1 MRWLPALSRTYHFEK
16 GSRDA
21 SMTLRNQRSAT
32 RARPA
37 HVSRRLA
44 RRARAQ
50 LDDGGLAHRQQR
62 MLRAVIRERA
72 IAVRQRRR
80 RLRRVTL
87 AVTGAIVA
95 MAITA
100 LSFGLVPAIEAALG
114 EGVTGSFVVS
124 DEVCSSRGGCQ
135 WAGTFQAGD
144 AAPVVG
150 LAYGGTL
157 PAGDGPGSTI
167 PVRYPGGS
175 DQVYALHASHTWVFD
190 LLITVAIGM
199 AVGAALWISPLGA
212 GPRNPE
218 GVRRSGA

>member
-1 MRWLPALSRTYHFEK
+1 MA
-16 GSRDA
+16 
-21 SMTLRNQRSAT
+21 LRNQRSAT
-32 RARPA
+32 PARPA

-44 RRARAQ
+44 RQAREQ
-50 LDDGGLAHRQQR
+50 LNAGGLAHRQQR
-62 MLRAVIRERA
+62 MLRAVLRERS

-80 RLRRVTL
+80 RIKRVTIAL
-87 AVTGAIVA
+87 AGAIVA

-114 EGVTGSFVVS
+114 EGTTGSFVVS
-124 DEVCSSRGGCQ
+124 HEVCSSRAGCQ

-150 LAYGGTL
+150 LAYGGSL

-175 DQVYALHASHTWVFD
+175 DQVYAVRASHTWAFD
-190 LLITVAIGM
+190 LLITLAIGM

-218 GVRRSGA
+218 GVRGSGRSARRSG

>member
-1 MRWLPALSRTYHFEK
+1 MA
-16 GSRDA
+16 
-21 SMTLRNQRSAT
+21 MRNQRSET

-44 RRARAQ
+44 RRAGAQ
-50 LDDGGLAHRQQR
+50 LDAGDLDHRQQR
-62 MLRAVIRERA
+62 MLRAVLRERT

-80 RLRRVTL
+80 RIRRVTI
-87 AVTGAIVA
+87 AVAGAIIA

-100 LSFGLVPAIEAALG
+100 LSFGLVPAVEAALG
-114 EGVTGSFVVS
+114 EGATGSFVVS
-124 DEVCSSRGGCQ
+124 EQVCSSRAGCQ
-135 WAGTFQAGD
+135 WVGTFQAGN

-150 LAYGGTL
+150 LAYGGSL

-167 PVRYPGGS
+167 PVRYPGGT
-175 DQVYALHASHTWVFD
+175 DQVYAVHASHTWVFD
-190 LLITVAIGM
+190 LLITLAIGM

-218 GVRRSGA
+218 GVRGADT